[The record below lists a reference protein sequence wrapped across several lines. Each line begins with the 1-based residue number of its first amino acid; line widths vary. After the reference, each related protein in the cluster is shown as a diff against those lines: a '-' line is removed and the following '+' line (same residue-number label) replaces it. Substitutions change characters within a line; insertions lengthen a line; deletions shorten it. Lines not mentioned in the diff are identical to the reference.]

1 MIKDSL
7 YYAKILLFGEYG
19 IIEDSMGL
27 SIPYHFFKGN
37 FDFAKEP
44 NEVQKNSN
52 EIIKEFVAHLES
64 LHISGGLPCALNFVQ
79 LQTDIHSGLYFDSSI
94 PQGFGV
100 GSSGALVAA
109 LYAKYS
115 VSPLK
120 QSDVMVGDNLK
131 KLKSTL
137 ATMESFFN

>member
-1 MIKDSL
+1 M
-7 YYAKILLFGEYG
+7 
-19 IIEDSMGL
+19 
-27 SIPYHFFKGN
+27 
-37 FDFAKEP
+37 
-44 NEVQKNSN
+44 QRNSN
-52 EIIKEFVAHLES
+52 ESIKQFVSHLEW
-64 LHISGGLPCALNFVQ
+64 LRDTGGLPCSLNFVQ

-137 ATMESFFN
+137 ATMESFSWKKLWIGSADLLFKFAHIG